1 MIYHRPDN
9 IIALHNSTSSKAPV
23 TRARAGFLF
32 FGKLFVPAWRSSLVA
47 VPRTDLLSCCF
58 TYSVTIL
65 QCALLSQ
72 LNAYQTRLR
81 QLISISDSLSRPQY
95 LYNTIDHCILAHLLP
110 QQSVPTSTSTHITS
124 FNDLSE
130 KGSSV
135 SKLKGS

>member
-9 IIALHNSTSSKAPV
+9 IIALHNSTSSKAPA

-32 FGKLFVPAWRSSLVA
+32 LFFGKLFVSAWRSSLVA
-47 VPRTDLLSCCF
+47 VPQSIF
-58 TYSVTIL
+58 SVTIL